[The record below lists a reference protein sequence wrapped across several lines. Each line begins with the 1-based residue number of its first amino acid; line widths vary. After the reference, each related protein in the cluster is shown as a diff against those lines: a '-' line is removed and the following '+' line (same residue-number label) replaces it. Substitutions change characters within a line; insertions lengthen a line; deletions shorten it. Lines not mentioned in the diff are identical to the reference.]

1 MYRYQTAKHGFYIS
15 LKRRGWCWF
24 YHLNEAGLRAIQIGP
39 VIIEIWYNTP
49 HQVRNRTDIRTI
61 PFPNRV
67 AARRIHSRLDC
78 KSSVAGSTPDR
89 GILIILRPTSI

>member
-39 VIIEIWYNTP
+39 VIIEIW
-49 HQVRNRTDIRTI
+49 
-61 PFPNRV
+61 
-67 AARRIHSRLDC
+67 
-78 KSSVAGSTPDR
+78 
-89 GILIILRPTSI
+89 